1 MKICHEQVK
10 SNVPLLDN
18 NNGDS
23 QDSQG
28 IIELVS
34 SMYRRIKPFIL
45 LGTRWI
51 VNQACHRLN
60 QAGRSACIDLNE
72 NKMPKTFLDFYTRL
86 KIKELIRNH
95 HVNLTT
101 SPDLMVISSHSL

>member
-1 MKICHEQVK
+1 MYLCLTITTEIPKIPK
-10 SNVPLLDN
+10 F
-18 NNGDS
+18 
-23 QDSQG
+23 
-28 IIELVS
+28 IELVS
-34 SMYRRIKPFIL
+34 SMYRPIKPFIL

-86 KIKELIRNH
+86 KTKELIRNQ

-101 SPDLMVISSHSL
+101 LPDLMVISFYSQ